1 MSWSNISS
9 AGSIYGSGDLEIPK
23 YMFDRIYEYLGSGFK
38 KKNEGAHGS
47 GRGTGFAISLSGKYS
62 LSSYCPFGRQCVDQ
76 SLQIKQGCERR
87 AKKITNQKEKC
98 KLMFKNNKLKWNGLK
113 IRLSQKDDI
122 EASLARAGI
131 TVKGSSISS
140 SSSNTSSNNNK
151 TTRGKVTSIDTTSDE
166 DIVSKIKKLNE
177 LYKSNVITK
186 EEFKKA
192 KSKLLN

>member
-1 MSWSNISS
+1 
-9 AGSIYGSGDLEIPK
+9 
-23 YMFDRIYEYLGSGFK
+23 
-38 KKNEGAHGS
+38 
-47 GRGTGFAISLSGKYS
+47 
-62 LSSYCPFGRQCVDQ
+62 
-76 SLQIKQGCERR
+76 
-87 AKKITNQKEKC
+87 
-98 KLMFKNNKLKWNGLK
+98 LKWNGLK

-131 TVKGSSISS
+131 TVKGSSVSS